1 MELGLDLVW
10 DRNNLV
16 DIVYNDLIQHMMNN
30 IQKNKQNRYYIP
42 NLMNFDQVD
51 IYID

>member
-16 DIVYNDLIQHMMNN
+16 DTVYSDLIQHTMNN
-30 IQKNKQNRYYIP
+30 IQKNKQNSYHIP
-42 NLMNFDQVD
+42 NPMNFDQLD